1 MDVGWK
7 SFEAS
12 DSKNLDCLE
21 EIVDGNMNVKGNS
34 GSKKK
39 SKNKKL
45 KVIVVKPQKEG
56 RRA

>member
-1 MDVGWK
+1 MIY
-7 SFEAS
+7 
-12 DSKNLDCLE
+12 CLE